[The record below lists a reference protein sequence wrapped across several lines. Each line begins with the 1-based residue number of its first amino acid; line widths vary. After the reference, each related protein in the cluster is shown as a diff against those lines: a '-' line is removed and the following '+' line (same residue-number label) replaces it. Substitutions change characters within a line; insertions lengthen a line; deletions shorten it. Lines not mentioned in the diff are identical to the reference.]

1 MIRGTEPSGCPTPER
16 RRNAS
21 RYGLFAATAN
31 LVSDT
36 SGDRRADL
44 ISDTSAPHRT
54 RRGHRSL
61 SVAIPWRATV
71 AALATRMLDP
81 RPASLSTEAHRNSL
95 VSSVVTSE
103 PAGTCAPPPSK
114 SGAKTQTGVA
124 VGSGQRVAWTT
135 SPTARN
141 ARPKV
146 LISCVDY
153 FTREDWQVRSKGGH
167 SSIPSKKNRFVLL
180 QEKKRG
186 KTNLNL
192 RISICL
198 LRFILLLLG

>member
-1 MIRGTEPSGCPTPER
+1 LSNARKAKERVSVWAFRGDCQSGFRHKRRSTRRSDIR
-16 RRNAS
+16 
-21 RYGLFAATAN
+21 
-31 LVSDT
+31 
-36 SGDRRADL
+36 
-44 ISDTSAPHRT
+44 HKRT

-61 SVAIPWRATV
+61 SVSIPWRATV

-135 SPTARN
+135 SPTVRN

-192 RISICL
+192 RISIFL